1 MATNKTDEA
10 IFVISKQDV
19 INCAKEMGL
28 PEEAITDEL
37 LDQVKDGVSWGL
49 EYWSEVVK
57 AAIKFALKS

>member
-1 MATNKTDEA
+1 MVTTESNETIFA
-10 IFVISKQDV
+10 ISRQDV

-28 PEEAITDEL
+28 PEEAITEEL

-49 EYWSEVVK
+49 EYWAEVVK